1 LKTQILPHI
10 VPKIPA
16 HPDTIKKLFTLEVE
30 SIINSFRND
39 IFSRVKDDPKV
50 KPLYEAYKKIM
61 MMLYGRTS
69 EDFFEDLFIR
79 HTLMHMTVLASL
91 AKALNKN
98 GDPMDICSGTL
109 LNVDVALPYLNWWK
123 VIIINP
129 RYKQIRSKLTK
140 ILRDIV
146 LRVNLIDWTYAEA
159 EDVFRI
165 LYEFLVDPITRRKIG
180 EYYTPLW
187 IVEYMLNEFDLKGKV
202 ILDPFCGSGTF
213 LILAFYKKVK
223 EESID
228 RAYSSLVGFDINPLA
243 VAIARAELILAYF
256 RVKGSSPSLPPRIYH
271 CDTLATWFGGEAI
284 GVPEVMNLF
293 RSARD
298 YLEAILNFNL
308 VDIGNAY
315 AVLKALSE
323 IEDGISKALRYA
335 FQVCGLNKERLI
347 KTIDHYLSSFL
358 SDSSQSLTKIFLEHS
373 RKVNLPEKLASLIVK
388 YRGNS
393 IWGSVLISIY
403 APLVLTRIKP
413 HIIVTN
419 PPWIPTTEFQAPYS
433 SNIRNYLS
441 SIIRARLPEIER
453 RRTTSII
460 NGSDIAT
467 AAIGRALT
475 IASEGVAFVMNREQS
490 FYYESPMRAGILT
503 TYAILKEWKE
513 ALKLVDINYDAFKH
527 GIYPALIIAK
537 KGRGEKLLL
546 TAIAEHYRS
555 RYSKSLHLTRDLL
568 EIKRFS
574 GTYDDYVKPL
584 IFYFTEDRE
593 MLARKLGVKS
603 VIPKGQYIM
612 GIFGGERRKGE
623 QRYAGLFLEKY
634 RYVGKEFEFKLSET
648 RNPLRVPKDWLGQH
662 CINVYNVV
670 YRGEI
675 YPFYVYELLPILLS
689 ECGADSL
696 REFLNRALEANM
708 DKLTEDDIE
717 SIRALISE
725 LRQPSEPKTL
735 SEELYYVVYRCQRAF
750 TAAMIKPGPQ
760 TIIESHVAALEC
772 QCREQALYYTAV
784 LNYLAYKVIEKG
796 RSFIRD
802 QFAKPALAI
811 MMVGIEWN
819 NVDKT
824 VKEEVMKLCEELSR
838 KICKKEFY
846 DQRAI
851 LWHILKNYAEFRR
864 IVELLDSVVDQE
876 RLEEAL
882 DLVSGRRDL

>member
-284 GVPEVMNLF
+284 GVPEVMSLF
-293 RSARD
+293 RNARD
-298 YLEAILNFNL
+298 YLGALLNFNL
-308 VDIGNAY
+308 IDIGDTY
-315 AVLKALSE
+315 TVLKALSE
-323 IEDGISKALRYA
+323 IENSISKALRYA
-335 FQVCGLNKERLI
+335 LQECGLNEKSLV
-347 KTIDHYLSSFL
+347 KSIDRYLFQFLSS
-358 SDSSQSLTKIFLEHS
+358 SSLSLTKAFLEHS
-373 RKVNLPEKLASLIVK
+373 KKVKLHKKLTSLIVK
-388 YRGNS
+388 YHGNS
-393 IWGSVLISIY
+393 VWGSVLISIY

-433 SNIRNYLS
+433 SNIRFKLS
-441 SIIRARLPEIER
+441 LSIKSKLPKIKSKQV
-453 RRTTSII
+453 THII
-460 NGSDIAT
+460 NGTDIAV
-467 AAIGRALT
+467 GALAKALS
-475 IASEGVAFVMNREQS
+475 IALEEVAFVMNREQS
-490 FYYESPMRAGILT
+490 FYHKSSMQAGILT
-503 TYAILKEWKE
+503 TYVVLSKWRG
-513 ALKLVDINYDAFKH
+513 ALKLVDIDYDAFQH
-527 GIYPALIIAK
+527 GIYPALVIVK
-537 KGRGEKLLL
+537 KGKEKNFL
-546 TAIAEHYRS
+546 
-555 RYSKSLHLTRDLL
+555 KHL
-568 EIKRFS
+568 
-574 GTYDDYVKPL
+574 
-584 IFYFTEDRE
+584 
-593 MLARKLGVKS
+593 
-603 VIPKGQYIM
+603 
-612 GIFGGERRKGE
+612 
-623 QRYAGLFLEKY
+623 
-634 RYVGKEFEFKLSET
+634 
-648 RNPLRVPKDWLGQH
+648 
-662 CINVYNVV
+662 
-670 YRGEI
+670 
-675 YPFYVYELLPILLS
+675 
-689 ECGADSL
+689 
-696 REFLNRALEANM
+696 
-708 DKLTEDDIE
+708 
-717 SIRALISE
+717 
-725 LRQPSEPKTL
+725 
-735 SEELYYVVYRCQRAF
+735 
-750 TAAMIKPGPQ
+750 
-760 TIIESHVAALEC
+760 
-772 QCREQALYYTAV
+772 
-784 LNYLAYKVIEKG
+784 
-796 RSFIRD
+796 
-802 QFAKPALAI
+802 
-811 MMVGIEWN
+811 
-819 NVDKT
+819 
-824 VKEEVMKLCEELSR
+824 
-838 KICKKEFY
+838 
-846 DQRAI
+846 
-851 LWHILKNYAEFRR
+851 
-864 IVELLDSVVDQE
+864 
-876 RLEEAL
+876 
-882 DLVSGRRDL
+882 